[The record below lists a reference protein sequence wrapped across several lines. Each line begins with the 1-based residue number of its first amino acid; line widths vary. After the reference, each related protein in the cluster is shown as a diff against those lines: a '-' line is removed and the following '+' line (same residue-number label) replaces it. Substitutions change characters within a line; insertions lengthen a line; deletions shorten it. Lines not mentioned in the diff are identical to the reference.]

1 MRSKLAVAIALSLL
15 AAAAVAAAEPAS
27 ARARHPQRHPDYVQI
42 VPASAV
48 NLGPVPAATSPN
60 WSPDYFG
67 YVPGRSYGY
76 GPLPYVSQG
85 GTFVPSHRLASTV
98 GDAACAQRFHSYDPA
113 SGTFQGRDGRRHPCP

>member
-1 MRSKLAVAIALSLL
+1 MRSKLAIGIALSLL

-27 ARARHPQRHPDYVQI
+27 AGARHPQRPPDYVLV
-42 VPASAV
+42 VPTSAI

-85 GTFVPSHRLASTV
+85 GAFVPSHRLASTV
-98 GDAACAQRFHSYDPA
+98 GDAVCAQHFRSYDPA
-113 SGTFQGRDGRRHPCP
+113 SGTYLGRDGRRHACP

>member
-1 MRSKLAVAIALSLL
+1 MRLKLAIGVTLSLL
-15 AAAAVAAAEPAS
+15 AAAVVATAGPAS
-27 ARARHPQRHPDYVQI
+27 ARVRHPQRHSDYVRV

-85 GTFVPSHRLASTV
+85 GTFVSGNRLALGGGNAV
-98 GDAACAQRFHSYDPA
+98 CAQRFRSYDPA
-113 SGTFQGRDGRRHPCP
+113 SGTYLSRDGHRHACP

>member
-1 MRSKLAVAIALSLL
+1 MRSKLALGIALSLL
-15 AAAAVAAAEPAS
+15 AATVVAGAEPAS
-27 ARARHPQRHPDYVQI
+27 ARVRHPQRHPDYVQV

-85 GTFVPSHRLASTV
+85 GAFVPGHRLASTV
-98 GDAACAQRFHSYDPA
+98 GDAVCAQRFRSYDPA
-113 SGTFQGRDGRRHPCP
+113 SGTYLGRDGRRHSCP